1 MMNKHT
7 AITAFTCRAI
17 ILILGIALFLDG
29 LILLLAGK
37 IHIGI
42 IIPLCLGAYFIAYAL
57 FFKSFRLQLQ
67 QKPILKKLFYT
78 ANILLSLWF
87 ISFLIFAGILYINI
101 QQQPQAQ
108 QIQAI
113 IVLGSGTKEGQP
125 SPTLAKRLDAAAN
138 IVTQY
143 PNTPIILSGGVDF
156 GEQDSEAVI
165 MARYLEE
172 QHHISSSRLWLEDRS
187 TSTQLNFRNSKALL
201 AQHGIVLDQPIAA
214 VTSDFHTIR
223 SAAIAKNE
231 GYQQIVMVSAPT
243 PPTTRFN
250 AWLREYFAFMSGWLL
265 NEY

>member
-1 MMNKHT
+1 MTKHTSTT
-7 AITAFTCRAI
+7 AITCRI
-17 ILILGIALFLDG
+17 LTLILGIVLFLDG

-78 ANILLSLWF
+78 ANILMGVWF
-87 ISFLIFAGILYINI
+87 ISFLIFAGVLYKNI

-108 QIQAI
+108 HIQAI
-113 IVLGSGTKEGQP
+113 IVLGSGTKDGQP
-125 SPTLAKRLDAAAN
+125 SPTLAKRLDAAAT
-138 IVTQY
+138 VATQH
-143 PNTPIILSGGVDF
+143 PNVPILLSGGVDF
-156 GEQDSEAVI
+156 GEHDSEAAI
-165 MARYLEE
+165 MARYLEA
-172 QHHISSSRLWLEDRS
+172 QHHISPSNLLLEDRS

-201 AQHGIVLDQPIAA
+201 TQYGITLDQPIAA

-243 PPTTRFN
+243 PPTTRLN